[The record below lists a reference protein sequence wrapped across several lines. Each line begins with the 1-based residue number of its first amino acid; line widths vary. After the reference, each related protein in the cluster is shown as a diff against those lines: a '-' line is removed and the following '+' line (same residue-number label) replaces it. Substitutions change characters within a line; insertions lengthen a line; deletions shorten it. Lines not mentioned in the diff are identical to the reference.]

1 MATTARQSEAQ
12 AQFQFTKQ
20 PYVEDVGPRKI
31 QSIKFSMM
39 SGPEIMKASEV
50 QVYDSG
56 FYDQNIKPK
65 KNALLDSR
73 MGPAGSKMG
82 IICETCHGDFANCPG
97 HYGYLHL
104 CLLVFNVGYFNAI
117 LNILKCICKSC
128 ARILLSEKERVSYL
142 KKMRNPKAEAL
153 QKTATAKAILKSCKP
168 KTCSR
173 CGYINGT
180 VMGIIHD
187 RSKKL
192 TDDTDKECKAALSGT
207 RIQIL
212 NPDRV
217 LGLFKRILDQ
227 DCELLYLSDR
237 PEKLIITDILVPPI
251 AIRPSSFV
259 DGGRSNEDDIT
270 SKLNTIIQTNA
281 SLRQDLD
288 GKKVIGNYSKLRL
301 HNILKSEVRGV
312 PLSMMQSSKPLR
324 GFVQRLKGKQGR
336 FFGNLCGKRVE
347 YTARTVISPDPNLKI
362 TEVGIPILIAQ
373 ILTYPEL
380 VSQHN
385 IEKLRKCVV
394 NGAYKYPGAK
404 YIISAGSVWIL
415 NRRRKSDAYGLK
427 FGDIVERHL
436 EDGDVVLFNRQP
448 SLHRMSI
455 MCHRAKIMPWRTL
468 RFNESVCNPYN
479 ADFDGDEMNMH
490 VPQTEEALTEALM
503 LMGVQNNLC
512 TPKNGEI
519 LVASTQDFL
528 TSSFLITRRDTFYDR
543 ASFALMCTYMG
554 DAIESVD
561 LPAPALIKPVE
572 LWTGKQLFSVLV
584 RPRAQMRVYVNLTV
598 TEKSYKQGKETL
610 CPNEGFV
617 YFQNS
622 ELICGQVG
630 KATLVEL
637 VFYNICWHVIYYK

>member
-1 MATTARQSEAQ
+1 MATTTGQSEAQ

-50 QVYDSG
+50 QVCNAS
-56 FYDQNIKPK
+56 FYDPNRKPK
-65 KNALLDSR
+65 RNALLDSR
-73 MGPAGSKMG
+73 MGPANKT
-82 IICETCHGDFANCPG
+82 IICETCHGELKDCPG

-104 CLLVFNVGYFNAI
+104 CLPVFNVGYFNAI

-128 ARILLSEKERVSYL
+128 ARILLSKKERISYL
-142 KKMRNPKAEAL
+142 KKMRNPKPEAL

-173 CGYINGT
+173 CGYVNAVVKKAGT

-187 RSKKL
+187 RSKKF

-207 RIQIL
+207 KDSGTRIQIL
-212 NPDRV
+212 NPVRV

-227 DCELLYLSDR
+227 DCELLYLSVR

-251 AIRPSSFV
+251 AVRPSSFV

-288 GKKVIGNYSKLRL
+288 GKKSTSQCLGDWELLQVEVAQYIN
-301 HNILKSEVRGV
+301 SEVRGV
-312 PLSMMQSSKPLR
+312 PLSMMQPSKPLR

-336 FFGNLCGKRVE
+336 FRGNLCGKRVE

-373 ILTYPEL
+373 TLTYPEL

-385 IEKLRKCVV
+385 IEKLRKCVL
-394 NGAYKYPGAK
+394 NGAQKYPGAK
-404 YIISAGSVWIL
+404 SIKSADGSMMFQL
-415 NRRRKSDAYGLK
+415 NRNQKNLAYGLK

-455 MCHRAKIMPWRTL
+455 MCHRV
-468 RFNESVCNPYN
+468 F
-479 ADFDGDEMNMH
+479 
-490 VPQTEEALTEALM
+490 
-503 LMGVQNNLC
+503 
-512 TPKNGEI
+512 
-519 LVASTQDFL
+519 AST
-528 TSSFLITRRDTFYDR
+528 SFLNVT
-543 ASFALMCTYMG
+543 LC
-554 DAIESVD
+554 
-561 LPAPALIKPVE
+561 LICFS
-572 LWTGKQLFSVLV
+572 LFSSPHDAPS
-584 RPRAQMRVYVNLTV
+584 R
-598 TEKSYKQGKETL
+598 
-610 CPNEGFV
+610 CDD
-617 YFQNS
+617 
-622 ELICGQVG
+622 I
-630 KATLVEL
+630 
-637 VFYNICWHVIYYK
+637 